1 MTRPNRGIPLSLTP
15 KGGSMRDPDN
25 DFVLEKLRTMIVVVI
40 LVKDLEILKL

>member
-1 MTRPNRGIPLSLTP
+1 MTRPNQGIPLSLAP
-15 KGGSMRDPDN
+15 KGGRMRDPDN